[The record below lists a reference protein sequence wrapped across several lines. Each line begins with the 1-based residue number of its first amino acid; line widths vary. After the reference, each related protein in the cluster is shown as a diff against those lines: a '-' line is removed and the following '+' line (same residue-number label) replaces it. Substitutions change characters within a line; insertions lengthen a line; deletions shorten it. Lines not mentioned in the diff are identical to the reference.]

1 MSDQAISIVF
11 FIGIIALTLG
21 ITAWASRQNTG
32 TDSHYVAGGQITGW
46 QNGLAISGDYL
57 SAASFLGIAGAIAL
71 GGFSGFYLSIGF
83 LVAYLVV
90 LLLVAE
96 PLRNMG
102 KYTLADMLASRFN
115 TSSVRSVAALS
126 TIAISMFYM
135 IAQLNGSGAL
145 VGLLLGFPYWLS
157 VIVIGILMTVYIV
170 VGGMVATTWIQII
183 KAVLLIAGTV
193 TLSVLV
199 LARYGFNPLALFAA
213 VENDIGREALVPPP
227 PSTLVAGLDVISL
240 NIALVLGTAGLPH
253 ILIRF
258 LTVPDAKTARSS
270 IVIATWII
278 GLFYLLTPVLGY
290 GAALIVGQ
298 DAISEANAA
307 GNLAAPQ
314 LAEVLGGPIFFAFIS
329 AVAFA
334 TIVAVVAG
342 LVVAASSAF
351 AHDFY
356 TNVIRG
362 GEATQEEQFR
372 AARYAAVGISVAAIL
387 LALPAESFN
396 VAFLVA
402 LAFAVAASA
411 NVPVILL
418 TIFWKRFNTT
428 GAVTGMLVGLVS
440 AVVLVILSPNVLTG
454 PNPEPPATPIIP
466 IDYIFP
472 LRSPALVSVPLGFLG
487 CYLGTISAV
496 AAPSASASRVSRS
509 PTTRSGSAP
518 TPASPTSSRR
528 FAKPPRPRSRAPR
541 SRDTRSATPSP
552 RHDRRGLFLYAPRG
566 RRKERAWR

>member
-1 MSDQAISIVF
+1 MSDQAISIIF
-11 FIGIIALTLG
+11 FIAIIVLTLG

-32 TDSHYVAGGQITGW
+32 TDSHYVAGGQIKGW

-145 VGLLLGFPYWLS
+145 VGLLLGLPYWLS

-183 KAVLLIAGTV
+183 KAVLLIAGTL

-213 VENDIGREALVPPP
+213 VENDLGTEALVPPAP
-227 PSTLVAGLDVISL
+227 TPGIEGLWLSLDVISL

-270 IVIATWII
+270 IITATWII

-290 GAALIVGQ
+290 GAALVVGQ

-314 LAEVLGGPIFFAFIS
+314 LAEALGGPVFFAFIS

-428 GAVTGMLVGLVS
+428 GAVTGMLVGLIS
-440 AVVLVILSPNVLTG
+440 AVVLVLLSPNVLTG
-454 PNPEPPATPIIP
+454 PNPAPPATPIIP

-472 LRSPALVSVPLGFLG
+472 LKSPALVSVPLGFLG
-487 CYLGTISAV
+487 CYLGTIFGGRGAEREREQGLQVSYDEIRVRANTGFTNIENEV
-496 AAPSASASRVSRS
+496 KEAAPETGQR
-509 PTTRSGSAP
+509 
-518 TPASPTSSRR
+518 TS
-528 FAKPPRPRSRAPR
+528 
-541 SRDTRSATPSP
+541 
-552 RHDRRGLFLYAPRG
+552 
-566 RRKERAWR
+566 

>member
-1 MSDQAISIVF
+1 MSDQAISITF
-11 FIGIIALTLG
+11 FIAIIALTLG

-32 TDSHYVAGGQITGW
+32 TDSHYVAGGQIKGW

-145 VGLLLGFPYWLS
+145 VGLLLGLPYWLS

-193 TLSVLV
+193 TLSILV

-213 VENDIGREALVPPP
+213 VESDIGREALVPPAP
-227 PSTLVAGLDVISL
+227 APGIEGLWLSLDVISL

-270 IVIATWII
+270 IVVATWII

-362 GEATQEEQFR
+362 GQATQEEQFR

-418 TIFWKRFNTT
+418 TIFWKKFNTT
-428 GAVTGMLVGLVS
+428 GAVTGMLVGLIS

-454 PNPEPPATPIIP
+454 PSPAPPATPIIP
-466 IDYIFP
+466 VDHIFP
-472 LRSPALVSVPLGFLG
+472 LKSPALVSVPLGFLG
-487 CYLGTISAV
+487 CYLGTIFGGRGAEREREQGLQVSYDEIRVRANTGFSNIEQEIKET
-496 AAPSASASRVSRS
+496 APETEQR
-509 PTTRSGSAP
+509 
-518 TPASPTSSRR
+518 TS
-528 FAKPPRPRSRAPR
+528 
-541 SRDTRSATPSP
+541 
-552 RHDRRGLFLYAPRG
+552 
-566 RRKERAWR
+566 

>member
-1 MSDQAISIVF
+1 VSDRAISIIF
-11 FIGIIALTLG
+11 FVLIIALTLG
-21 ITAWASRQNTG
+21 ITAWASRQNKSTS
-32 TDSHYVAGGQITGW
+32 DHYVAGAGIKGW

-57 SAASFLGIAGAIAL
+57 SAASFLGIAGAISL
-71 GGFSGFYLSIGF
+71 TGFSGFYLSIGF

-96 PLRNMG
+96 PLRNLG
-102 KYTLADMLASRFN
+102 KYTFADMLATRFN
-115 TSSVRSVAALS
+115 KSSVRSAAALS

-135 IAQLNGSGAL
+135 IAQLNGAGAL
-145 VGLLLGFPYWLS
+145 IELLLGLDYVLS
-157 VIVIGILMTVYIV
+157 VILIGILMTIYIV
-170 VGGMVATTWIQII
+170 AGGMVATTWIQIV
-183 KAVLLIAGTV
+183 KAVLLIAGTL
-193 TLSVLV
+193 TLSLFV
-199 LARYGFNPLALFAA
+199 LAQPSIGFNPVNLFNE
-213 VENDIGREALVPPP
+213 VESQIGSEMVVPPP
-227 PSTLVAGLDVISL
+227 PAGLIAGLDVISL

-270 IVIATWII
+270 IVTATWII

-290 GAALIVGQ
+290 GAALFVGQ
-298 DAISEANAA
+298 DAIAQQNPA
-307 GNLAAPQ
+307 GNTAAPQ

-356 TNVIRG
+356 SNVIRG
-362 GEATQEEQFR
+362 GNASEQEQFR
-372 AARYAAVGISVAAIL
+372 AARFTAVGISVAAIL
-387 LALPAESFN
+387 LAIPAQNLN

-428 GAVTGMLVGLVS
+428 GAVMGILVGLIS
-440 AVVLVILSPNVLTG
+440 CVVLIILSPNVMTG
-454 PNPEPPATPIIP
+454 PNPEPPLTPIIP
-466 IDYIFP
+466 IDPIFP
-472 LRSPALVSVPLGFLG
+472 FVYPALFSVPLGFLG
-487 CYLGTISAV
+487 CYLGTLLGGGGAEREREQGLQTDYDEIYVRSLTGISNIEQEIQE
-496 AAPSASASRVSRS
+496 S
-509 PTTRSGSAP
+509 
-518 TPASPTSSRR
+518 TPAEE
-528 FAKPPRPRSRAPR
+528 PR
-541 SRDTRSATPSP
+541 AT
-552 RHDRRGLFLYAPRG
+552 
-566 RRKERAWR
+566 

>member
-1 MSDQAISIVF
+1 MSDRAISIIF
-11 FIGIIALTLG
+11 FVLIIALTLG
-21 ITAWASRQNTG
+21 ITAWASRQNKSTS
-32 TDSHYVAGGQITGW
+32 DHYVAGAGIKGW

-57 SAASFLGIAGAIAL
+57 SAASFLGIAGAISL
-71 GGFSGFYLSIGF
+71 TGFSGFYLSIGF

-96 PLRNMG
+96 PLRNLG
-102 KYTLADMLASRFN
+102 KYTFADMLATRFN
-115 TSSVRSVAALS
+115 KSSVRSAAALS

-135 IAQLNGSGAL
+135 IAQLNGAGAL
-145 VGLLLGFPYWLS
+145 IELLLGLDYVLS
-157 VIVIGILMTVYIV
+157 VILIGILMTIYIV
-170 VGGMVATTWIQII
+170 AGGMVATTWIQIV
-183 KAVLLIAGTV
+183 KAVLLIAGTL
-193 TLSVLV
+193 TLSLFV
-199 LARYGFNPLALFAA
+199 LAQPSIGFNPVNLFNE
-213 VENDIGREALVPPP
+213 VESQIGSEMVVPPP
-227 PSTLVAGLDVISL
+227 PAGLIAGLDVISL

-270 IVIATWII
+270 IVTATWII

-290 GAALIVGQ
+290 GAALFVGQ
-298 DAISEANAA
+298 DAIAQQNPA
-307 GNLAAPQ
+307 GNTAAPQ

-356 TNVIRG
+356 SNVIRG
-362 GEATQEEQFR
+362 GNASEQEQFR
-372 AARYAAVGISVAAIL
+372 AARFTAVGISVAAIL
-387 LALPAESFN
+387 LAIPAQNLN

-428 GAVTGMLVGLVS
+428 GAVTGILVGLIS
-440 AVVLVILSPNVLTG
+440 CVVLIILSPNVMTG
-454 PNPEPPATPIIP
+454 PNPEPPLTPIIP
-466 IDYIFP
+466 IDPIFP
-472 LRSPALVSVPLGFLG
+472 FVYPALFSVPLGIVG
-487 CYLGTISAV
+487 CYLGTLLGGGGAEREREQGLQTDYDEIYVRSLTGISNIEQEIQE
-496 AAPSASASRVSRS
+496 S
-509 PTTRSGSAP
+509 
-518 TPASPTSSRR
+518 TPAEE
-528 FAKPPRPRSRAPR
+528 PR
-541 SRDTRSATPSP
+541 TT
-552 RHDRRGLFLYAPRG
+552 
-566 RRKERAWR
+566 

>member
-1 MSDQAISIVF
+1 MSDQVIAIIF
-11 FIGIIALTLG
+11 FVAIIALTLG
-21 ITAWASRQNTG
+21 ITAWASRRNTD
-32 TDSHYVAGGQITGW
+32 TSHQYVAGGEIKGW

-71 GGFSGFYLSIGF
+71 TGFSGFYLSIGF

-115 TSSVRSVAALS
+115 ASSVRSVSALS
-126 TIAISMFYM
+126 TITISMFYM

-145 VGLLLGFPYWLS
+145 IGLLLGLPYWFS
-157 VIVIGILMTVYIV
+157 VIVIGILMTVYV
-170 VGGMVATTWIQII
+170 VAGGMVATTWIQII
-183 KAVLLIAGTV
+183 KALLLIAGTL

-199 LARYGFNPLALFAA
+199 LARYGFNPFELFAA
-213 VENDIGREALVPPP
+213 VENDIGREALVPPS
-227 PSTLVAGLDVISL
+227 PSGLTAGLDVISL

-270 IVIATWII
+270 IVTATWII

-298 DAISEANAA
+298 DAIANANAA

-314 LAEVLGGPIFFAFIS
+314 LAEALGGPIFFAFIS
-329 AVAFA
+329 AVAFS

-362 GEATQEEQFR
+362 GQATEQEQFR
-372 AARYAAVGISVAAIL
+372 AARYAAIGISVAAIL

-418 TIFWKRFNTT
+418 TIFWPRFNTA
-428 GAVTGMLVGLVS
+428 GAVTGMLVGLIS
-440 AVVLVILSPNVLTG
+440 AVGLVLLSPNVLTG
-454 PNPEPPATPIIP
+454 PNPEPPLTPIIP
-466 IDYIFP
+466 IDAIFP
-472 LRSPALVSVPLGFLG
+472 LTSPALVSVPLGFLG
-487 CYLGTISAV
+487 CYLGTIFGGRGAEREREQGLQTSYDEI
-496 AAPSASASRVSRS
+496 RVRANTGITNIEQELHETV
-509 PTTRSGSAP
+509 PTEE
-518 TPASPTSSRR
+518 
-528 FAKPPRPRSRAPR
+528 PR
-541 SRDTRSATPSP
+541 TT
-552 RHDRRGLFLYAPRG
+552 
-566 RRKERAWR
+566 

>member
-1 MSDQAISIVF
+1 MSDQVIAIIF
-11 FIGIIALTLG
+11 FIAIIALTLG

-32 TDSHYVAGGQITGW
+32 TDSHYVAGGQIKGW

-145 VGLLLGFPYWLS
+145 IGLLLGFPYWLS

-170 VGGMVATTWIQII
+170 IGGMVATTWIQII

-193 TLSVLV
+193 TLSILV
-199 LARYGFNPLALFAA
+199 LARYGFNPLTLFSA
-213 VENDIGREALVPPP
+213 VENEIGREALFPPAP
-227 PSTLVAGLDVISL
+227 APGIEGLWLSLDVISL

-270 IVIATWII
+270 IVVATWII
-278 GLFYLLTPVLGY
+278 GLFYLLTPILGY

-314 LAEVLGGPIFFAFIS
+314 LAEALGGPIFFAFIS

-372 AARYAAVGISVAAIL
+372 AARYAAIGISVAAIL

-418 TIFWKRFNTT
+418 TIFWQRFNTT
-428 GAVTGMLVGLVS
+428 GAVTGMLVGLIS

-466 IDYIFP
+466 IDALFP
-472 LRSPALVSVPLGFLG
+472 LKSPALISVPLGFLG
-487 CYLGTISAV
+487 CYLGTIFGGRGAEREREQGLQVSYDEIRVRANTGFSNIEEEIKET
-496 AAPSASASRVSRS
+496 APETEQR
-509 PTTRSGSAP
+509 
-518 TPASPTSSRR
+518 TS
-528 FAKPPRPRSRAPR
+528 
-541 SRDTRSATPSP
+541 
-552 RHDRRGLFLYAPRG
+552 
-566 RRKERAWR
+566 

>member
-1 MSDQAISIVF
+1 MSDRAISIIF
-11 FIGIIALTLG
+11 FVLIIALTLG
-21 ITAWASRQNTG
+21 ITAWASRQNKSTS
-32 TDSHYVAGGQITGW
+32 DHYVAGAGIKGW

-57 SAASFLGIAGAIAL
+57 SAASFLGIAGAISL
-71 GGFSGFYLSIGF
+71 TGFSGFYLSIGF

-96 PLRNMG
+96 PLRNLG
-102 KYTLADMLASRFN
+102 KYTFADMLATRFN
-115 TSSVRSVAALS
+115 KSSVRSAAALS

-135 IAQLNGSGAL
+135 IAQLNGAGAL
-145 VGLLLGFPYWLS
+145 IELLLGLDYVLS
-157 VIVIGILMTVYIV
+157 VILIGILMTIYIV
-170 VGGMVATTWIQII
+170 AGGMVATTWIQIV
-183 KAVLLIAGTV
+183 KAVLLIAGTL
-193 TLSVLV
+193 TLSLFV
-199 LARYGFNPLALFAA
+199 LAQPSIGFNPVNLFNE
-213 VENDIGREALVPPP
+213 VESQIGSEMVVPPP
-227 PSTLVAGLDVISL
+227 PAGLIAGLDVISL

-270 IVIATWII
+270 IVTATWII

-290 GAALIVGQ
+290 GAALFVGQ
-298 DAISEANAA
+298 DAIAQQNPA
-307 GNLAAPQ
+307 GNTAAPQ

-356 TNVIRG
+356 SNVIRG
-362 GEATQEEQFR
+362 GNASEQEQFR
-372 AARYAAVGISVAAIL
+372 AARFTAVGISVAAIL
-387 LALPAESFN
+387 LAIPAQNLN

-428 GAVTGMLVGLVS
+428 GAVTGILVGLIS
-440 AVVLVILSPNVLTG
+440 CVVLIILSPNVMTG
-454 PNPEPPATPIIP
+454 PTPEPPLTPIIP
-466 IDYIFP
+466 IDPIFP
-472 LRSPALVSVPLGFLG
+472 FVYPALFSVPLGFVG
-487 CYLGTISAV
+487 CYLGTLLGGRGAEREREQGLQTDYDEIYVRSLTGIS
-496 AAPSASASRVSRS
+496 SIEQEIQES
-509 PTTRSGSAP
+509 
-518 TPASPTSSRR
+518 TPAEE
-528 FAKPPRPRSRAPR
+528 PR
-541 SRDTRSATPSP
+541 TT
-552 RHDRRGLFLYAPRG
+552 
-566 RRKERAWR
+566 

>member
-1 MSDQAISIVF
+1 MSDQVISIIF
-11 FIGIIALTLG
+11 FIAIIALTLG

-32 TDSHYVAGGQITGW
+32 TDSHYVAGGQIKGW

-227 PSTLVAGLDVISL
+227 PSTLLAGLDVISL

-270 IVIATWII
+270 IVVATWII

-298 DAISEANAA
+298 DAISNANAA

-372 AARYAAVGISVAAIL
+372 AARYAAIGISLAAIL

-428 GAVTGMLVGLVS
+428 GAVTGMLVGLIS
-440 AVVLVILSPNVLTG
+440 AVVLVMISPNVLTG
-454 PNPEPPATPIIP
+454 PNPAPPATPIIP

-472 LRSPALVSVPLGFLG
+472 LKSPALLSVPLGFLG
-487 CYLGTISAV
+487 CYLGTIFGGRGAEREREQGLQVTYDEIRVRANTGFSNIEEEIKE
-496 AAPSASASRVSRS
+496 AAPETER
-509 PTTRSGSAP
+509 
-518 TPASPTSSRR
+518 TS
-528 FAKPPRPRSRAPR
+528 
-541 SRDTRSATPSP
+541 
-552 RHDRRGLFLYAPRG
+552 
-566 RRKERAWR
+566 

>member
-1 MSDQAISIVF
+1 VSDRAISIIF
-11 FIGIIALTLG
+11 FVLIIALTLG
-21 ITAWASRQNTG
+21 ITAWASRQNKSTS
-32 TDSHYVAGGQITGW
+32 DHYVAGAGIKGW

-57 SAASFLGIAGAIAL
+57 SAASFLGIAGAISL
-71 GGFSGFYLSIGF
+71 TGFSGFYLSIGF

-96 PLRNMG
+96 PLRNLG
-102 KYTLADMLASRFN
+102 KYTFADMLATRFN
-115 TSSVRSVAALS
+115 KSSVRSAAALS

-135 IAQLNGSGAL
+135 IAQLNGAGAL
-145 VGLLLGFPYWLS
+145 IELLLGLDYVLS
-157 VIVIGILMTVYIV
+157 VILIGILMTIYIV
-170 VGGMVATTWIQII
+170 AGGMVATTWIQIV
-183 KAVLLIAGTV
+183 KAVLLIAGTL
-193 TLSVLV
+193 TLSLFV
-199 LARYGFNPLALFAA
+199 LAQPSIGFNPVNLFNE
-213 VENDIGREALVPPP
+213 VESQIGSEMVVPPP
-227 PSTLVAGLDVISL
+227 PAGLIAGLDVISL

-270 IVIATWII
+270 IVTATWII

-290 GAALIVGQ
+290 GAALFVGQ
-298 DAISEANAA
+298 DAIAQQNPA
-307 GNLAAPQ
+307 GNTAAPQ

-356 TNVIRG
+356 SNVIRG
-362 GEATQEEQFR
+362 GNASEQEQFR
-372 AARYAAVGISVAAIL
+372 AARFTAVGISVAAIL
-387 LALPAESFN
+387 LAIPAQNLN

-428 GAVTGMLVGLVS
+428 GAVMGILVGLIS
-440 AVVLVILSPNVLTG
+440 CVVLIILSPNVMTG
-454 PNPEPPATPIIP
+454 PSPEPPLTPIIP
-466 IDYIFP
+466 IDPIFP
-472 LRSPALVSVPLGFLG
+472 FVYPALFSVPLGIVG
-487 CYLGTISAV
+487 CYLGTLLGGGGAEREREQGLQTDYDEIYVRSLTGISNIEQEIQE
-496 AAPSASASRVSRS
+496 S
-509 PTTRSGSAP
+509 
-518 TPASPTSSRR
+518 TPAEE
-528 FAKPPRPRSRAPR
+528 PR
-541 SRDTRSATPSP
+541 TT
-552 RHDRRGLFLYAPRG
+552 
-566 RRKERAWR
+566 

>member
-1 MSDQAISIVF
+1 MSDQVIAIIF
-11 FIGIIALTLG
+11 FVAIIALTLG

-32 TDSHYVAGGQITGW
+32 TDSHYVAGGNIKGW

-71 GGFSGFYLSIGF
+71 TGFSGFYLSIGF

-102 KYTLADMLASRFN
+102 KYTLADMLTSRFN
-115 TSSVRSVAALS
+115 SSSVRSVAALS

-145 VGLLLGFPYWLS
+145 IGLLLGLPYWLS
-157 VIVIGILMTVYIV
+157 VIVIGILMTVYV
-170 VGGMVATTWIQII
+170 VIGGMVATTWIQII
-183 KAVLLIAGTV
+183 KAVLLIVGTLA
-193 TLSVLV
+193 LSILV
-199 LARYGFNPLALFAA
+199 LSRYGFNPLALFAA
-213 VENDIGREALVPPP
+213 VENDIGREALVPPA
-227 PSTLVAGLDVISL
+227 PSGLTAGLDVISL

-270 IVIATWII
+270 IITATWII
-278 GLFYLLTPVLGY
+278 GLFYLLTPILGY

-298 DAISEANAA
+298 DEIANANAA

-314 LAEVLGGPIFFAFIS
+314 LAEILGGPIFFAFIS
-329 AVAFA
+329 AVAFS

-362 GEATQEEQFR
+362 GEATEQEQFK
-372 AARYAAVGISVAAIL
+372 AARYAAIGISVAAIL

-428 GAVTGMLVGLVS
+428 GAVTGMLVGLIS
-440 AVVLVILSPNVLTG
+440 CIVLVMISPNVLTG

-466 IDYIFP
+466 IDAIFP
-472 LRSPALVSVPLGFLG
+472 LLSPAIVSVPLGFLG
-487 CYLGTISAV
+487 CYLGTIFGGRGAEREREQGLQVSYDEIRVRANTGISNIEEEIKE
-496 AAPSASASRVSRS
+496 AATETEQR
-509 PTTRSGSAP
+509 
-518 TPASPTSSRR
+518 TS
-528 FAKPPRPRSRAPR
+528 
-541 SRDTRSATPSP
+541 
-552 RHDRRGLFLYAPRG
+552 
-566 RRKERAWR
+566 

>member
-1 MSDQAISIVF
+1 MSDRVIAIIF
-11 FIGIIALTLG
+11 FCLIIALTLG
-21 ITAWASRQNTG
+21 ITAWAARKNNSTS
-32 TDSHYVAGGQITGW
+32 DHYVAGGKISGW

-57 SAASFLGIAGAIAL
+57 SAASFLGIAGTISL
-71 GGFSGFYLSIGF
+71 SGFSGFYLSIGF

-96 PLRNMG
+96 PLRNLG

-135 IAQLNGSGAL
+135 IAQLVGAGAL
-145 VGLLLGFPYWLS
+145 VQLLLGLPYALS

-170 VGGMVATTWIQII
+170 LGGMIATTWIQIV
-183 KAVLLIAGTV
+183 KAVLLVFGTLA
-193 TLSVLV
+193 LSLMVL
-199 LARYGFNPLALFAA
+199 YQFSFNPLALFSA
-213 VENDIGREALVPPP
+213 VEREVGFSALHPPE
-227 PSTLVAGLDVISL
+227 PSNLTTSLSVISL

-270 IVIATWII
+270 IVTATWII

-290 GAALIVGQ
+290 GATIFVGR
-298 DAISEANAA
+298 DAISAQNPA
-307 GNLAAPQ
+307 GNTAAPQ
-314 LAEVLGGPIFFAFIS
+314 LADALGGPIFLAFVS

-342 LVVAASSAF
+342 LVLAASSAF

-356 TNVIRG
+356 TNVIKS
-362 GEATQEEQFR
+362 GEATDREQLNV
-372 AARYAAVGISVAAIL
+372 ARIMAVVISVAAIV
-387 LALPAESFN
+387 LALFAQGLN

-428 GAVTGMLVGLVS
+428 GAVVGMLTGLIS
-440 AVVLVILSPNVLTG
+440 AVVLVALSPNVLTG
-454 PNPEPPATPIIP
+454 ATPAEGVTPLISANP
-466 IDYIFP
+466 IFP
-472 LRSPALVSVPLGFLG
+472 LTNPALVSVPLGFLG
-487 CYLGTISAV
+487 CVLGTLLGGKSADREIREGRQVSYDEIYVRSQTGISNIEKELQE
-496 AAPSASASRVSRS
+496 
-509 PTTRSGSAP
+509 
-518 TPASPTSSRR
+518 ASPTQEQR
-528 FAKPPRPRSRAPR
+528 
-541 SRDTRSATPSP
+541 TT
-552 RHDRRGLFLYAPRG
+552 
-566 RRKERAWR
+566 

>member
-1 MSDQAISIVF
+1 VSDRVISIIF
-11 FIGIIALTLG
+11 FVLIIALTLG
-21 ITAWASRQNTG
+21 ITAWASRQNKSTS
-32 TDSHYVAGGQITGW
+32 DHYVAGAGIKGW

-57 SAASFLGIAGAIAL
+57 SAASFLGIAGAISL
-71 GGFSGFYLSIGF
+71 TGFSGFYLSIGF

-96 PLRNMG
+96 PLRNLG
-102 KYTLADMLASRFN
+102 KYTFADMLATRFN
-115 TSSVRSVAALS
+115 KSSVRSAAALS

-135 IAQLNGSGAL
+135 IAQLNGAGAL
-145 VGLLLGFPYWLS
+145 IELLLGLDYVLS
-157 VIVIGILMTVYIV
+157 VILIGILMTIYIV
-170 VGGMVATTWIQII
+170 AGGMVATTWIQIV
-183 KAVLLIAGTV
+183 KAVLLIAGTL
-193 TLSVLV
+193 TLSLLV
-199 LARYGFNPLALFAA
+199 LAQPSIGFNPVNLFNE
-213 VENDIGREALVPPP
+213 VESQIGSEMVVPPP
-227 PSTLVAGLDVISL
+227 PAGLIAGLDVISL

-270 IVIATWII
+270 IVTATWII

-290 GAALIVGQ
+290 GAALFVGQ
-298 DAISEANAA
+298 DAIAAQNPA
-307 GNLAAPQ
+307 GNTAAPQ

-356 TNVIRG
+356 SNVIRG
-362 GEATQEEQFR
+362 GNASEQEQFR
-372 AARYAAVGISVAAIL
+372 AARFTAVGISVAAIL
-387 LALPAESFN
+387 LAIPAQNLN

-428 GAVTGMLVGLVS
+428 GAVTGILVGLIS
-440 AVVLVILSPNVLTG
+440 CIVLIILSPNVMTG
-454 PNPEPPATPIIP
+454 PSPEPPLTPIIP
-466 IDYIFP
+466 IDPIFP
-472 LRSPALVSVPLGFLG
+472 FVYPALFSVPLGVLG
-487 CYLGTISAV
+487 CILGTLLGGGGAEREREQGLQTDYDEIYVRSLTGISNIEQEIQE
-496 AAPSASASRVSRS
+496 S
-509 PTTRSGSAP
+509 
-518 TPASPTSSRR
+518 TPAEE
-528 FAKPPRPRSRAPR
+528 PR
-541 SRDTRSATPSP
+541 TT
-552 RHDRRGLFLYAPRG
+552 
-566 RRKERAWR
+566 

>member
-1 MSDQAISIVF
+1 MSNQIIAIIF
-11 FIGIIALTLG
+11 FVAIIALTLG
-21 ITAWASRQNTG
+21 ITAWASRRNKDT
-32 TDSHYVAGGQITGW
+32 SHHYVAGGEIKGW

-71 GGFSGFYLSIGF
+71 TGFSGFYLSIGF

-96 PLRNMG
+96 PMRNMG
-102 KYTLADMLASRFN
+102 KYTFADMLASRFN
-115 TSSVRSVAALS
+115 NPSVRSAAALS
-126 TIAISMFYM
+126 TIVISMFYM
-135 IAQLNGSGAL
+135 IAQLNGAGAL
-145 VGLLLGFPYWLS
+145 IGLLLGMPYWLS
-157 VIVIGILMTVYIV
+157 VIVIGILMTIYIV
-170 VGGMVATTWIQII
+170 AGGMIATTWIQII
-183 KAVLLIAGTV
+183 KALLLIAGTL
-193 TLSVLV
+193 TLSILV
-199 LARYGFNPLALFAA
+199 LARYGFNPLELFSA
-213 VENDIGREALVPPP
+213 VDSKLGGEFLVPPP
-227 PSTLVAGLDVISL
+227 PTTLVAGLDVISL

-270 IVIATWII
+270 IVTATWII

-298 DAISEANAA
+298 DAIAKANAA

-314 LAEVLGGPIFFAFIS
+314 LAEALGGPVFFAFIS

-356 TNVIRG
+356 TNVFRG
-362 GEATQEEQFR
+362 GEASEREQLR

-418 TIFWKRFNTT
+418 TIFWKRFNTA
-428 GAVTGMLVGLVS
+428 GAVTGILVGLIS
-440 AVVLVILSPNVLTG
+440 AVVLVAISPNVLTG

-472 LRSPALVSVPLGFLG
+472 LKSPALVSVPLGFLG
-487 CYLGTISAV
+487 CYLGTILGGRGAEREREQGLQTSYDEI
-496 AAPSASASRVSRS
+496 RVRANTGITNIESEIQE
-509 PTTRSGSAP
+509 A
-518 TPASPTSSRR
+518 TPAEE
-528 FAKPPRPRSRAPR
+528 PR
-541 SRDTRSATPSP
+541 TT
-552 RHDRRGLFLYAPRG
+552 
-566 RRKERAWR
+566 

>member
-1 MSDQAISIVF
+1 VSDRAISIIF
-11 FIGIIALTLG
+11 FVLIIALTLG
-21 ITAWASRQNTG
+21 ITAWASRQNKSTS
-32 TDSHYVAGGQITGW
+32 DHYVAGAGIKGW

-57 SAASFLGIAGAIAL
+57 SAASFLGIAGAISL
-71 GGFSGFYLSIGF
+71 TGFSGFYLSIGF

-96 PLRNMG
+96 PLRNLG
-102 KYTLADMLASRFN
+102 KYTFADMLATRFN
-115 TSSVRSVAALS
+115 KSSVRSAAALS

-135 IAQLNGSGAL
+135 IAQLNGAGAL
-145 VGLLLGFPYWLS
+145 IELLLGLDYVLS
-157 VIVIGILMTVYIV
+157 VILIGILMTIYIV
-170 VGGMVATTWIQII
+170 AGGMVATTWIQIV
-183 KAVLLIAGTV
+183 KAVLLIAGAL
-193 TLSVLV
+193 TLSLFV
-199 LARYGFNPLALFAA
+199 LAQPSIGFNPVNLFNE
-213 VENDIGREALVPPP
+213 VESQIGSEMVVPPP
-227 PSTLVAGLDVISL
+227 PAGLIAGLDVISL

-270 IVIATWII
+270 IVTATWII

-290 GAALIVGQ
+290 GAALFVGQ
-298 DAISEANAA
+298 DAIAQQNPA
-307 GNLAAPQ
+307 GNTAAPQ

-356 TNVIRG
+356 SNVIRG
-362 GEATQEEQFR
+362 GNASEQEQFR
-372 AARYAAVGISVAAIL
+372 AARFTAVGISVAAIL
-387 LALPAESFN
+387 LAIPAQNLN

-428 GAVTGMLVGLVS
+428 GAVTGILVGLIS
-440 AVVLVILSPNVLTG
+440 CVVLIILSPNVMTG
-454 PNPEPPATPIIP
+454 PNPEPPLTPIIP
-466 IDYIFP
+466 IDPIFP
-472 LRSPALVSVPLGFLG
+472 FVYPALFSVPLGIVG
-487 CYLGTISAV
+487 CYLGTLLGGGGAEREREQGLQTDYDEIYVRSLTGISNIEQEIQE
-496 AAPSASASRVSRS
+496 S
-509 PTTRSGSAP
+509 
-518 TPASPTSSRR
+518 TPAEE
-528 FAKPPRPRSRAPR
+528 PR
-541 SRDTRSATPSP
+541 TT
-552 RHDRRGLFLYAPRG
+552 
-566 RRKERAWR
+566 

>member
-1 MSDQAISIVF
+1 MSDQAISIIF
-11 FIGIIALTLG
+11 FIAIIALTLG
-21 ITAWASRQNTG
+21 ITAWASRKNTG
-32 TDSHYVAGGQITGW
+32 TDSHYVAGGQIKGW

-145 VGLLLGFPYWLS
+145 VGLLLGLPYWLS

-270 IVIATWII
+270 IVVATWII

-298 DAISEANAA
+298 GAISDANAA

-314 LAEVLGGPIFFAFIS
+314 LAEALGGPIFFAFIS

-362 GEATQEEQFR
+362 GQATQEEQFR

-428 GAVTGMLVGLVS
+428 GAVTGMLVGLIS

-454 PNPEPPATPIIP
+454 PNPAPPATPIVP

-472 LRSPALVSVPLGFLG
+472 LKSPALISVPLGFLG
-487 CYLGTISAV
+487 CYLGTILGGRGAEREREQGLQVSYDEIRVRANTGFSNIEDEIKE
-496 AAPSASASRVSRS
+496 AAPETGQR
-509 PTTRSGSAP
+509 
-518 TPASPTSSRR
+518 TS
-528 FAKPPRPRSRAPR
+528 
-541 SRDTRSATPSP
+541 
-552 RHDRRGLFLYAPRG
+552 
-566 RRKERAWR
+566 

>member
-1 MSDQAISIVF
+1 VSDRVISIIF
-11 FIGIIALTLG
+11 FVLIIALTLG
-21 ITAWASRQNTG
+21 ITAWASRQNKSTS
-32 TDSHYVAGGQITGW
+32 DHYVAGGGIKGW

-57 SAASFLGIAGAIAL
+57 SAASFLGIAGAISL
-71 GGFSGFYLSIGF
+71 TGFSGFYLSIGF

-96 PLRNMG
+96 PLRNLG
-102 KYTLADMLASRFN
+102 KYTFADMLASRFN
-115 TSSVRSVAALS
+115 KSSVRSAAALS

-135 IAQLNGSGAL
+135 IAQLNGAGAL
-145 VGLLLGFPYWLS
+145 IELLLGLDYVLS
-157 VIVIGILMTVYIV
+157 VILIGILMTIYIV
-170 VGGMVATTWIQII
+170 AGGMVATTWIQIV
-183 KAVLLIAGTV
+183 KAGLLIAGSL
-193 TLSVLV
+193 TLSLFVF
-199 LARYGFNPLALFAA
+199 AQPSIGFNPVNLFNE
-213 VENDIGREALVPPP
+213 VESQIGPEMVVPPP
-227 PSTLVAGLDVISL
+227 PAGLVAGLDVISL

-270 IVIATWII
+270 IVTATWII

-290 GAALIVGQ
+290 GAALFVGQ
-298 DAISEANAA
+298 DAIAAQNPA
-307 GNLAAPQ
+307 GNTAAPQ

-356 TNVIRG
+356 SNVIRG
-362 GEATQEEQFR
+362 GNASEQEQFR
-372 AARYAAVGISVAAIL
+372 AARFTAVGISVAAIL
-387 LALPAESFN
+387 LAIPAQNLN

-428 GAVTGMLVGLVS
+428 GAVTGILVGLIS
-440 AVVLVILSPNVLTG
+440 CIVLIILSPNVMTG
-454 PNPEPPATPIIP
+454 PNPEPPLTPIIP
-466 IDYIFP
+466 IDPIFP
-472 LRSPALVSVPLGFLG
+472 FVYPALFSVPLGVLG
-487 CYLGTISAV
+487 CYLGTLLGGRGAEREREQGLQTDYDEIYVRSITGISNIEQEIQE
-496 AAPSASASRVSRS
+496 S
-509 PTTRSGSAP
+509 
-518 TPASPTSSRR
+518 TPAEE
-528 FAKPPRPRSRAPR
+528 PR
-541 SRDTRSATPSP
+541 TT
-552 RHDRRGLFLYAPRG
+552 
-566 RRKERAWR
+566 

>member
-1 MSDQAISIVF
+1 MSDQVIAIIF
-11 FIGIIALTLG
+11 FVAIIALTLG

-32 TDSHYVAGGQITGW
+32 TDSHYVAGGNIKGW

-71 GGFSGFYLSIGF
+71 TGFSGFYLSIGF

-102 KYTLADMLASRFN
+102 KYTLADMLTSRFN
-115 TSSVRSVAALS
+115 SSSVRSVAALS

-145 VGLLLGFPYWLS
+145 IGLLLGLPYWLS
-157 VIVIGILMTVYIV
+157 VIVIGILMTVYV
-170 VGGMVATTWIQII
+170 VIGGMVATTWIQIV
-183 KAVLLIAGTV
+183 KAVLLIVGTL
-193 TLSVLV
+193 TLSILV
-199 LARYGFNPLALFAA
+199 LSRYGFNPLALFAA
-213 VENDIGREALVPPP
+213 VENDIGREALVPPAP
-227 PSTLVAGLDVISL
+227 TPGIEGLWLSLDVISL

-270 IVIATWII
+270 IVTATWII
-278 GLFYLLTPVLGY
+278 GLFYLLTPILGY

-298 DAISEANAA
+298 DAITNANAA

-314 LAEVLGGPIFFAFIS
+314 LAEILGGPIFFAFIS
-329 AVAFA
+329 AVAFS

-362 GEATQEEQFR
+362 GEATEQEQFR
-372 AARYAAVGISVAAIL
+372 AARYAAIGISVAAIL

-428 GAVTGMLVGLVS
+428 GAVTGMLVGLIS
-440 AVVLVILSPNVLTG
+440 AIVLVLLSPNVLTG

-472 LRSPALVSVPLGFLG
+472 LKSPALVSVPLGFLG
-487 CYLGTISAV
+487 CYLGTILGGRGAEREREQGLQVSYDEIRVRANTGISNIEEEIRE
-496 AAPSASASRVSRS
+496 AAPETGQR
-509 PTTRSGSAP
+509 
-518 TPASPTSSRR
+518 TS
-528 FAKPPRPRSRAPR
+528 
-541 SRDTRSATPSP
+541 
-552 RHDRRGLFLYAPRG
+552 
-566 RRKERAWR
+566 

>member
-1 MSDQAISIVF
+1 VSDRAISIIF
-11 FIGIIALTLG
+11 FVLIIALTLG
-21 ITAWASRQNTG
+21 ITAWASRQNKSTS
-32 TDSHYVAGGQITGW
+32 DHYVAGAGIKGW

-57 SAASFLGIAGAIAL
+57 SAASFLGIAGAISL
-71 GGFSGFYLSIGF
+71 TGFSGFYLSIGF

-96 PLRNMG
+96 PLRNLG
-102 KYTLADMLASRFN
+102 KYTFADMLATRFN
-115 TSSVRSVAALS
+115 KSSVRSAAALS

-135 IAQLNGSGAL
+135 IAQLNGAGAL
-145 VGLLLGFPYWLS
+145 IELLLGLNYVLS
-157 VIVIGILMTVYIV
+157 VILIGILMTIYIV
-170 VGGMVATTWIQII
+170 AGGMVATTWIQIV
-183 KAVLLIAGTV
+183 KAVLLIAGTL
-193 TLSVLV
+193 TLSLFV
-199 LARYGFNPLALFAA
+199 LAQPSIGFNPVNLFNE
-213 VENDIGREALVPPP
+213 VESQIGSEMVVPPP
-227 PSTLVAGLDVISL
+227 PAGLIAGLDVISL

-270 IVIATWII
+270 IVTATWII

-290 GAALIVGQ
+290 GAALFVGQ
-298 DAISEANAA
+298 DAIAQQNPA
-307 GNLAAPQ
+307 GNTAAPQ

-356 TNVIRG
+356 SNVIRG
-362 GEATQEEQFR
+362 GNASEQEQFR
-372 AARYAAVGISVAAIL
+372 AARFTAVGISVAAIL
-387 LALPAESFN
+387 LAIPAQNLN

-428 GAVTGMLVGLVS
+428 GAVMGILVGLRS
-440 AVVLVILSPNVLTG
+440 SDHTQPERDDR
-454 PNPEPPATPIIP
+454 PEPGASTDPDHPHRP
-466 IDYIFP
+466 HLP
-472 LRSPALVSVPLGFLG
+472 VCVPGAVLG
-487 CYLGTISAV
+487 S
-496 AAPSASASRVSRS
+496 
-509 PTTRSGSAP
+509 SG
-518 TPASPTSSRR
+518 
-528 FAKPPRPRSRAPR
+528 
-541 SRDTRSATPSP
+541 
-552 RHDRRGLFLYAPRG
+552 HRGLLPGHALG
-566 RRKERAWR
+566 RRRRRAGARAGPPD

>member
-1 MSDQAISIVF
+1 MSDQVIAIIF
-11 FIGIIALTLG
+11 FVIIIALTLG
-21 ITAWASRQNTG
+21 ITAWASRQT
-32 TDSHYVAGGQITGW
+32 TDTSHHYVAGGEIKGW

-57 SAASFLGIAGAIAL
+57 SAASFLGIAGSIAL
-71 GGFSGFYLSIGF
+71 TGFSGFYLSIGF

-126 TIAISMFYM
+126 TITISMFYM

-145 VGLLLGFPYWLS
+145 IGLLLGLPYWVS
-157 VIVIGILMTVYIV
+157 VIVIGILMTIYIV
-170 VGGMVATTWIQII
+170 AGGMIATTWIQII
-183 KAVLLIAGTV
+183 KAVLLILGSV
-193 TLSVLV
+193 TLSVMV
-199 LARYGFNPLALFAA
+199 LARYGFNPLELFSA
-213 VENDIGREALVPPP
+213 VESEIGKEALVPPP
-227 PSTLVAGLDVISL
+227 PESFTTSLDVISL

-270 IVIATWII
+270 IISATWII

-298 DAISEANAA
+298 DEIAKANAA

-356 TNVIRG
+356 TNVFRG
-362 GEATQEEQFR
+362 GEASEQEQLR
-372 AARYAAVGISVAAIL
+372 AARYAAIGISLAAIL

-428 GAVTGMLVGLVS
+428 GAVTGMLVGLISSVGL
-440 AVVLVILSPNVLTG
+440 VLISPNVLTG

-466 IDYIFP
+466 IDAIFP
-472 LRSPALVSVPLGFLG
+472 LLSPAIVSVPLGFLA
-487 CYLGTISAV
+487 CYLGTLLGGRGAEREREQGIQVSYDEI
-496 AAPSASASRVSRS
+496 RVRANTGITNIESEIKE
-509 PTTRSGSAP
+509 A
-518 TPASPTSSRR
+518 TPAEE
-528 FAKPPRPRSRAPR
+528 PR
-541 SRDTRSATPSP
+541 TT
-552 RHDRRGLFLYAPRG
+552 
-566 RRKERAWR
+566 